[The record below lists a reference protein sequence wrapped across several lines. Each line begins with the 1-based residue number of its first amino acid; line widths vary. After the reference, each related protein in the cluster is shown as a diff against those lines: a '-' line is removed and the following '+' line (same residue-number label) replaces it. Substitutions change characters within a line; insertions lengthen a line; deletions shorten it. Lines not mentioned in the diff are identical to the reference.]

1 MLVYWAPHISGTTL
15 MGGNKSAAINN
26 DKTDTSANNCD
37 LTGVIATSDRFERSN
52 SVNKRWYRPTN
63 LQVQT
68 GNGNF
73 QITQLTSNDF

>member
-1 MLVYWAPHISGTTL
+1 MLVYRVHKSGITL
-15 MGGNKSAAINN
+15 MGGNKSAALNN
-26 DKTDTSANNCD
+26 DKTDTSANNRD
-37 LTGVIATSDRFERSN
+37 LTGVIADSSVRSN
-52 SVNKRWYRPTN
+52 SVNKQCYYPTN

>member
-1 MLVYWAPHISGTTL
+1 MLVYRVHKSGTTL

-37 LTGVIATSDRFERSN
+37 LTGVIATSDRFDRSN
-52 SVNKRWYRPTN
+52 SVNKQCYCPTN

>member
-1 MLVYWAPHISGTTL
+1 MLVYRVHKSGTTL

-26 DKTDTSANNCD
+26 AKTDTSANNRD
-37 LTGVIATSDRFERSN
+37 LTGVIADSSVRSN
-52 SVNKRWYRPTN
+52 SVNKRCYCPTN

>member
-1 MLVYWAPHISGTTL
+1 MLRGNMGQCV

-26 DKTDTSANNCD
+26 AKTDTSANNRD
-37 LTGVIATSDRFERSN
+37 LTGVIADSSVRSN
-52 SVNKRWYRPTN
+52 SVNKQCYCPTN

>member
-1 MLVYWAPHISGTTL
+1 MLGYRVHKSGITL

-52 SVNKRWYRPTN
+52 SVNKRCYCPTN

>member
-1 MLVYWAPHISGTTL
+1 MLVYRVHKSGTTL

-26 DKTDTSANNCD
+26 AKTDTSANNRD
-37 LTGVIATSDRFERSN
+37 LTGVIADSSVRSN
-52 SVNKRWYRPTN
+52 SVNKWCYCPTN

>member
-1 MLVYWAPHISGTTL
+1 MLVYRVHKSGTTL

-26 DKTDTSANNCD
+26 DKTDTSANNRD
-37 LTGVIATSDRFERSN
+37 LTGVIADSSVRSN
-52 SVNKRWYRPTN
+52 SVNKRCYCPTN